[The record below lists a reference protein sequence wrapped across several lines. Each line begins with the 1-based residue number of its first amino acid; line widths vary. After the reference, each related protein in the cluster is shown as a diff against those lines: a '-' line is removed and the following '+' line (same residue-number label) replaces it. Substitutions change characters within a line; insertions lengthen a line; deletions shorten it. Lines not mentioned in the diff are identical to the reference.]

1 MLDSRVLEAPL
12 LDHRAVNLDS
22 AGHVTYVLEQ
32 SFRYEYDAPV
42 RSLRHRLVVVPPRR
56 HGNQYRRA
64 HRLEVHGPAAQR
76 RLRRD
81 ARGNVIALLRA
92 EHVAVT
98 AEFRFAAVIERI
110 RDDGPTVVP
119 AAALNSPGLLRPTRL
134 TGADDRLRDL
144 ATGLGGCAEP
154 PLETAE
160 RICALVHDAIRYED
174 GATSV
179 RTTAAEAL
187 AGGRGVCQDSAH
199 VMLALCHIV
208 GLPARYVSGHLL
220 GQGGTHA
227 WVEVIVPRAHDAIA
241 VAFDPCNGRRADSGY
256 VTVATGRDYRDVAPT
271 SGHLHRHVPQPPHHQ
286 PPRGHPRRRLKRFPG
301 SAAGR
306 AGPRAPASRACR
318 PASTPAARTGW
329 PRSPSCRR
337 GRRSRRRCAPS
348 WRGRPGRTIRP

>member
-1 MLDSRVLEAPL
+1 MLDSRVLRAPL
-12 LDHRAVNLDS
+12 LDHREVNLDS

-32 SFRYEYDAPV
+32 SFRYDYDAPV
-42 RSLRHRLVVVPPRR
+42 TSLRHRLVVVPPRR

-81 ARGNVIALLRA
+81 ARGNVIALLSA

-199 VMLALCHIV
+199 VMLAVCHIV

-227 WVEVIVPRAHDAIA
+227 WVEVIVPRAQDAIA
-241 VAFDPCNGRRADSGY
+241 VAFDPCNGRQADSGY
-256 VTVATGRDYRDVAPT
+256 VTVAIGRDYRDVAPT
-271 SGHLHRHVPQPPHHQ
+271 SGTYIGTSRSRLTTS
-286 PPRGHPRRRLKRFPG
+286 RRVGILAAALSCRLTP
-301 SAAGR
+301 AAGTGHRPTVSYSRSATAR

-318 PASTPAARTGW
+318 PASTPAARTG
-329 PRSPSCRR
+329 
-337 GRRSRRRCAPS
+337 
-348 WRGRPGRTIRP
+348 